1 MKEEEKTEKT
11 GVEAA
16 AAIDTSRMSEGQ
28 RAALEMTEAARER
41 SGTSTGGGKG
51 GRRHGF
57 AATLFMGRP
66 DFAGLAPFPLQDETE
81 RARGDLFLEKLEAF
95 LDERVDAD
103 AIDAEG
109 EIPDEVIEG
118 LARMGAF
125 GIKIP
130 EEYGGLGLG
139 QTNYS
144 RAAMRLGGEC
154 GNLTALLSAHQSI
167 GLPQP
172 LLAFGTPEQKAKYL
186 PECAA
191 GAISAFALTELDV
204 GSDPARMRTIATPIE
219 DGKAFVINGEKLW
232 CTNGTK
238 ARYIVVMA
246 KTPTEAAPHATTAF
260 IVDTKSPGVEV
271 VRRCHFMGLRALYN
285 GVIRFDQVR
294 VAREDIIDE
303 EGRGLRVA
311 LTTLNTGRITLPAA
325 AAGLASRCL
334 EISTA
339 WASDRVQWG
348 QSIGRH
354 AAIADKL
361 ARMEAHRFA
370 IESMVFYISALVDRD
385 KKADIRIEAALA
397 KLWGTERGWQ
407 AIDDTMQ
414 IRGGRGY
421 ETAASLKARGESPD
435 PVERFFRDARINS
448 IFEGSSEIMRL
459 FVAREAMDPHLQ
471 LGAAALNTT
480 LPLSQRVA
488 CALRAGLFYARWYPA
503 RLLPLS
509 ARNLPG
515 GCGIDPSIRRE
526 LAAVNRM
533 GRRLGRSLFHAMAR
547 NGPKLEREQ
556 LLLGRLVD
564 AGAQLFALAT
574 AASRAAAMLPELDQP
589 EQEHLR
595 KTICYLGIETRSEFE
610 RLIGSGVSGRLRK
623 GLDRA
628 SYRLGK
634 STLERGEAAVGGS
647 AASDGG

>member
-1 MKEEEKTEKT
+1 MTTEQETRQT
-11 GVEAA
+11 GEASEVA
-16 AAIDTSRMSEGQ
+16 APAIDTSRMSEGQ
-28 RAALEMTEAARER
+28 RAALEMTEAAREAAGSPS
-41 SGTSTGGGKG
+41 SGAKG
-51 GRRHGF
+51 ERRHGF

-66 DFAGLAPFPLQDETE
+66 DFAGLVPFPRQGEGE
-81 RARGDLFLEKLEAF
+81 RLRGDRFLEQ
-95 LDERVDAD
+95 LDGFFAAHVDPD
-103 AIDAEG
+103 AIDASG
-109 EIPDEVIEG
+109 EIPDHVIEG
-118 LARMGAF
+118 LAGMGAF

-144 RAAMRLGGEC
+144 RAAMRLGGLC

-172 LLAFGTPEQKAKYL
+172 LIAFGTPEQKAKYL

-191 GAISAFALTELDV
+191 GAISAFALTERDV
-204 GSDPARMRTIATPIE
+204 GSDPARMKTTATPTD
-219 DGKAFVINGEKLW
+219 DGTGFILNGEKLW

-246 KTPTEAAPHATTAF
+246 KTPTQAAPHATTAF
-260 IVDTKSPGVEV
+260 IVDTRSPGVEV

-285 GVIRFDQVR
+285 GVIRLRDVR
-294 VAREDIIDE
+294 VGREDIIHA

-325 AAGLASRCL
+325 AAGLVDRCL
-334 EISTA
+334 QISTS
-339 WASDRVQWG
+339 WASGRVQWG

-370 IESMVFYISALVDRD
+370 IESMVYYISALVDAD

-397 KLWGTERGWQ
+397 KLWGTEKGWQ

-421 ETAASLKARGESPD
+421 ETVASLKARDESAD
-435 PVERFFRDARINS
+435 PVERFFRDARINT

-459 FVAREAMDPHLQ
+459 FVAREAMDPHLR

-480 LPLSQRVA
+480 LPIAERLAS
-488 CALRAGLFYARWYPA
+488 ALQAGLFYARWYPA
-503 RLLPLS
+503 RLLPLP
-509 ARNLPG
+509 ARNLSG
-515 GCGIDPSIRRE
+515 GSVMDAGMRRE
-526 LAAVNRM
+526 LAAVNAM
-533 GRRLGRSLFHAMAR
+533 GRRLGRSLFHAMAL

-564 AGAQLFALAT
+564 AGAQLFALAA
-574 AASRAAAMLPELDQP
+574 AASRAGVLLAELDAP
-589 EQEHLR
+589 EREHLR
-595 KTICYLGIETRSEFE
+595 RTVRYLSLETRSEFA
-610 RLIGSGVSGRLRK
+610 RLIGGGASGRLRRR
-623 GLDRA
+623 LDRA
-628 SYRLGK
+628 SYKLGR
-634 STLERGEAAVGGS
+634 SVLERAEAQAG
-647 AASDGG
+647 DGK